1 MERRVS
7 CGVFTPENYEL
18 RIRSFLPVFTSLCKL
33 FYLLQ
38 RRPGWLFAA
47 AVLATIPAA
56 LSLRHFEVR
65 ASAIDLLPGEWESVR
80 AWKDFGRKFGSAGH
94 LAVVLRSDDPARN
107 AAAVEALARALR
119 RNPRINFL
127 EYRTEA
133 GFYRRHKLLYV
144 SLDDLREIER
154 RVGSGYWLTRPPRNP
169 LLTDLLAP
177 GEREPGGVRGAT
189 PSGFEDLEA
198 KYFGRLKDLIGSPDS
213 TVLAVRIYPA
223 FDVTDVHAC
232 RAFLAEVQDAAA
244 NAIDSAAGP
253 PGPGRPEALY
263 TGDVV
268 RTIENEGKL
277 FSRVLGTTR
286 LALALSGLLL
296 LLNFV
301 RFAAGAVLALVPA
314 VMATVWTAALTR
326 LWLGP
331 LGVVTAPLSLMLI
344 GLGLSGAVHLL
355 ARYSEERR
363 KGLGAETAF
372 ETITLETGPALAAG
386 LLTLALAFLAFQA
399 TGFRALADFGLV
411 AGIGMVCTVVAVLA
425 VFPSL
430 LRLVEPTGLL
440 NPGGSRLRNAP
451 ASDASRPP
459 FRRARLFLAVAL
471 LLTAALLRHGP
482 QWRFLNDFDA
492 LGFRKDASARADDL
506 LRAAD
511 EDLSTPAVFLAP
523 DAGTA
528 LRIAETLRRRQD
540 SDSNSAIGDV
550 TTLKDLLPAR
560 QEEKLEVI
568 ARLRGTLTPDVI
580 RRARE
585 PLRTSL
591 AALAQDW
598 PDRPLTL
605 DDLPETYRLKFT
617 GRKFAGAAEGSGRET
632 GGVFTY
638 AFPARDADAEADLL
652 RFAREARS
660 VTLEDGTT
668 WHAGGWPVVYG
679 DLVARVIPD
688 ANKAMYFGLLVI
700 LLVLRLAVGS
710 LRGALVLFL
719 PVLATLLWTLGSI
732 KWLGIKINLYSMA
745 AFPVALAYATLHAL
759 VFHHRY
765 EEEGRG
771 SLPLVIRRTGRTAL
785 VATLIA
791 AAAFVPMIFSGHY
804 GLYTLGVTAL
814 IGLACSLVAVVL
826 LLGGVLGIWE
836 ARKGKG
842 TG

>member
-1 MERRVS
+1 M
-7 CGVFTPENYEL
+7 FT
-18 RIRSFLPVFTSLCKL
+18 FLCKL
-33 FYLLQ
+33 FHLLQ

-47 AVLATIPAA
+47 AVAVTIPAA
-56 LSLRHFEVR
+56 ISLRHLEVR
-65 ASAIDLLPGEWESVR
+65 ASAIDLLPGNWESVR
-80 AWKDFGRKFGSAGH
+80 AWKDFGRRFGSAGN
-94 LAVVLRSDDPARN
+94 LTVVLRSGDPARN
-107 AAAVEALARALR
+107 AAAARNLARALEG
-119 RNPRINFL
+119 NPRVNFL

-133 GFYRRHKLLYV
+133 DFYRRHKLLYV
-144 SLDDLREIER
+144 SLDDLHEIER

-169 LLTDLLAP
+169 LLTNLLAS
-177 GEREPGGVRGAT
+177 GERGDSSL

-198 KYFGRLKDLIGSPDS
+198 KYFGRLKDLIGSSDS
-213 TVLAVRIYPA
+213 TVLAVRIYPS

-232 RAFLAEVQDAAA
+232 RAFLAETQAAVA
-244 NAIDSAAGP
+244 TAAGAPGAPDSA
-253 PGPGRPEALY
+253 RPEALY

-268 RTIENEGKL
+268 RTIQNEGKL
-277 FSRVLGTTR
+277 FSSVLATTR

-301 RFAAGAVLALVPA
+301 RFTSGAVLALVPA
-314 VMATVWTAALTR
+314 AMAAVWTAALTR

-363 KGLGAETAF
+363 KGLRAETAF

-386 LLTLALAFLAFQA
+386 LLTLALAFLTFQV

-411 AGIGMVCTVVAVLA
+411 AGIGMVCTVIAVLA

-440 NPGGSRLRNAP
+440 NPGGRRLRNAS
-451 ASDASRPP
+451 AGETARPP
-459 FRRARLFLAVAL
+459 FRYARLFLVIAL

-492 LGFRKDASARADDL
+492 LGFRNDPGARADGL

-511 EDLSTPAVFLAP
+511 EDLPTPAVFLAP
-523 DAGTA
+523 DARTA
-528 LRIAETLRRRQD
+528 LRIAEALRRRQA

-550 TTLKDLLPAR
+550 ATLKDLLPAH
-560 QEEKLEVI
+560 QKEKLEVI
-568 ARLRGTLTPDVI
+568 ARLRGTLTPAVI

-585 PLRTSL
+585 PLRTTL
-591 AALAQDW
+591 AALAEDW

-605 DDLPETYRLKFT
+605 ADLPETYR
-617 GRKFAGAAEGSGRET
+617 RKFIGGSDSGE

-638 AFPARDADAEADLL
+638 AFPSRDADDEADLL
-652 RFAREARS
+652 RFAREVRS
-660 VTLEDGTT
+660 VTLADGST
-668 WHAGGWPVVYG
+668 WRAGGWPVMYG
-679 DLVARVIPD
+679 DLVARMIPD
-688 ANKAMYFGLLVI
+688 ANKALLFGLLVI
-700 LLVLRLAVGS
+700 LVVLRLAVGS
-710 LRGALVLFL
+710 RRGAFVLFL

-732 KWLGIKINLYSMA
+732 KWLGVKVNLYSLA

-771 SLPLVIRRTGRTAL
+771 SLPLVIRRAGRTSL
-785 VATLIA
+785 VATVIA
-791 AAAFVPMIFSGHY
+791 AAAFVPMAFSGHY
-804 GLYTLGVTAL
+804 GLHTLGVTAL
-814 IGLACSLVAVVL
+814 IGLACSLAAVVL
-826 LLGGVLGIWE
+826 LLGGVLGVWEGRKMKE
-836 ARKGKG
+836 ARG
-842 TG
+842 